1 MGLQA
6 THRAL
11 TLSRTNLFRKDYC
24 KRTSYAPYQVSRYGI
39 GGQGIQ
45 HVSRTDLQGTSSGGG
60 TEEREQQVP
69 HIPRRLHQFGTST
82 IQAN

>member
-1 MGLQA
+1 MP
-6 THRAL
+6 
-11 TLSRTNLFRKDYC
+11 
-24 KRTSYAPYQVSRYGI
+24 PYQISRNGI

-45 HVSRTDLQGTSSGGG
+45 HVSRTDLQGLTSWGGG

-82 IQAN
+82 IQANWPVEKEVETVDDTVMISPL